1 MLCRNCETLKKCD
14 NIYNALHVYR
24 STPLYNACHS
34 PYELL
39 FNRRMK
45 DNVISLSH
53 FEPGPQKP
61 TQVNSELGIQKPL
74 QRNSELGPQK
84 PLQRNCELGPQK
96 PLQRNSEPV
105 MQEPICELLP
115 PQPEADTSDSS
126 VVEEQTL
133 TGPDVINIPDPYVL
147 RRSSRVD
154 RRKPRR
160 LKDYEL

>member
-1 MLCRNCETLKKCD
+1 MN
-14 NIYNALHVYR
+14 
-24 STPLYNACHS
+24 
-34 PYELL
+34 
-39 FNRRMK
+39 

-53 FEPGPQKP
+53 SEPGPQKP

-84 PLQRNCELGPQK
+84 SPQGNFELGPQK

-105 MQEPICELLP
+105 TEKPICELLP

-126 VVEEQTL
+126 VVEEQAL
-133 TGPDVINIPDPYVL
+133 TGPDVINIPDPHVL

-154 RRKPRR
+154 KN
-160 LKDYEL
+160 KNKNKNNFISE